1 MDRLAKEAAVEN
13 GPIVYDKM
21 PKEVL
26 LTQQKENGLQMW
38 QRQWTDT
45 EKGAVTKAFFPSVR
59 NRIRQK
65 IPVFPELTTMLIGHG
80 KIRSYLY
87 RFGLTNNA
95 MCPCEEEE
103 ETVDHLIFKCKKL
116 NKNRNEMIKQ
126 IKNNGG
132 NWPTSNETLVNNYL
146 NFFVTFVK
154 SIDFTDLQRGFAL
167 KGG

>member
-1 MDRLAKEAAVEN
+1 MVVGLSSGLWIDRLRESWVKDLAKEAAVED
-13 GPIVYDKM
+13 GPVVYDKM

-26 LTQQKENGLQMW
+26 LTQQKENSLQMW

-87 RFGLTNNA
+87 RFGLTDTA

-126 IKNNGG
+126 IKTMVAIG
-132 NWPTSNETLVNNYL
+132 PRVMKHS
-146 NFFVTFVK
+146 
-154 SIDFTDLQRGFAL
+154 SIII
-167 KGG
+167 